1 MLTPEQVAAEWAC
14 SPSTVRDRLRAGELG
29 GWLEPGSIGWRT
41 TREDVDAYV
50 AARRVTGPGR
60 LPARS
65 PRAIAARK
73 ARR

>member
-14 SPSTVRDRLRAGELG
+14 SPSTVRDRLRAGEIG
-29 GWLEPGSIGWRT
+29 GWLEPGS
-41 TREDVDAYV
+41 REDVDAYV